1 MFQKL
6 LSPKW
11 LVVFNVILIS
21 LLSVT
26 LVSAHGG
33 DVSLIHAC
41 VASSGAIRI
50 VGPNTVCTGKDSAL
64 DWNIQG
70 PKGPIGPIGPQGEQG
85 PQGLPGEQGQ
95 MGPQGLQGP
104 AGISG
109 LVVVSNTVESNPLD
123 RHYLSG
129 SANCPSGKK
138 VIGGGYTLGGNYQGA
153 TITSNSPLI
162 FVDPPQEGWG
172 VAGENFTQ
180 SDRWTATIWVICAN
194 VAP

>member
-6 LSPKW
+6 FSPKW

-70 PKGPIGPIGPQGEQG
+70 PKGPIGP
-85 PQGLPGEQGQ
+85 

-129 SANCPSGKK
+129 SANCPSDKK

-172 VAGENFTQ
+172 VAGENFTYN
-180 SDRWTATIWVICAN
+180 DRWTATIWVICAN
-194 VAP
+194 DAP